1 MRRKIGTILF
11 LIGAYLP
18 SNAQVDAGKGASV
31 SSIVVELRTGKVIE
45 EYCADVLLTPAS
57 LTKLLT
63 TAATLEMC
71 GPQKKIETVA
81 YLSVD
86 NNQLII
92 KGKCDPTMGSK
103 YYQWHSVEAFASDIA
118 SNLKKQK
125 HTQIDC
131 IVFDSG
137 YISGSTYFSKRLW
150 EDMGNYYG
158 VAPNAFCIADNM
170 STYSFASPAEVGEK
184 CTLTSILPNEGQK
197 VDCLVKTYG
206 KQSDSVYI
214 YGMGQQWYATGC
226 MPCAKVNYMVKGTMV
241 NPQKVFEQKFV
252 SELNRLGIKIVD
264 SKSVTAFNYSN
275 CNKIATSYSP
285 TIESII
291 KVTNHE
297 SVNLYADAL
306 MLHLAGEKQ
315 TSVDAG
321 MQQLRTFVGR
331 INKSECM
338 LYDGS
343 GLSPMNALSAR
354 QMANVILYMA
364 KSEYAREY
372 EASLAV
378 AGVSGT
384 MKRLGKNT
392 QIENRVKGKSGSMT
406 GVLSYAGIITA
417 KSGKQY
423 VFCIIIN
430 HSQLNSSELRQR
442 VANWLTTFVGR

>member
-1 MRRKIGTILF
+1 
-11 LIGAYLP
+11 
-18 SNAQVDAGKGASV
+18 
-31 SSIVVELRTGKVIE
+31 
-45 EYCADVLLTPAS
+45 
-57 LTKLLT
+57 
-63 TAATLEMC
+63 
-71 GPQKKIETVA
+71 
-81 YLSVD
+81 
-86 NNQLII
+86 
-92 KGKCDPTMGSK
+92 
-103 YYQWHSVEAFASDIA
+103 
-118 SNLKKQK
+118 
-125 HTQIDC
+125 
-131 IVFDSG
+131 
-137 YISGSTYFSKRLW
+137 
-150 EDMGNYYG
+150 
-158 VAPNAFCIADNM
+158 
-170 STYSFASPAEVGEK
+170 
-184 CTLTSILPNEGQK
+184 
-197 VDCLVKTYG
+197 
-206 KQSDSVYI
+206 
-214 YGMGQQWYATGC
+214 
-226 MPCAKVNYMVKGTMV
+226 
-241 NPQKVFEQKFV
+241 
-252 SELNRLGIKIVD
+252 
-264 SKSVTAFNYSN
+264 
-275 CNKIATSYSP
+275 
-285 TIESII
+285 
-291 KVTNHE
+291 
-297 SVNLYADAL
+297 

-392 QIENRVKGKSGSMT
+392 PIENRVKGKSGSMT